1 VNGAPIGTE
10 PGDKVLAGMRQMPKG
25 EVCLPTGERGRQG
38 LVESGSDDER
48 RRTAA
53 SHSPRARSEL

>member
-1 VNGAPIGTE
+1 VSSHAGMICTGETS
-10 PGDKVLAGMRQMPKG
+10 GMRQMSRG
-25 EVCLPTGERGRQG
+25 EVCLPTDERGRQG

-53 SHSPRARSEL
+53 SHRPRARSEL